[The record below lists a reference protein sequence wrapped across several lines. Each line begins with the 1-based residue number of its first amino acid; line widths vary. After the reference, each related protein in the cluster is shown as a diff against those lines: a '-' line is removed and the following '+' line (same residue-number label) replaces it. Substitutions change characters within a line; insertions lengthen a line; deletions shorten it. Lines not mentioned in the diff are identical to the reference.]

1 MAAKKETE
9 QNVDTQAVEENGLKD
24 EVIFTLPFV
33 PGMLEDNVYLSINGK
48 KCVVKR
54 GVPVRMSRARAEV
67 LAEEIRLGSVSERY
81 INEIQNLNF

>member
-9 QNVDTQAVEENGLKD
+9 QNVDTQEENGLKD

-33 PGMLEDNVYLSINGK
+33 PGMLEDDVFLSINGK

-54 GVPVRMSRARAEV
+54 GVPVRMSRERAEV
-67 LAEEIRLGSVSERY
+67 LQEEIRLGRVSEKY